1 MFIHPITRRAML
13 REGASVLALPFL
25 PSLLPAAEEKKAAAI
40 PKRFLMVHFAYGVT
54 YQDWHPVDSGPN
66 WTMSR
71 SLKPFAEVRD
81 QMTVFRGVSL
91 VRGITSGTNGHGMAH
106 DFGTVAHRAKGS
118 IDQVVAAS
126 DEFGPKTRFSSL
138 TCAAA
143 AMQDHS
149 NLSYS
154 LNHTPI
160 PVIPSPVALYQKL
173 FVAEKVGAAVITERL
188 ARKQSMLDVLN
199 ERVKS
204 LGQKLNAEDRNKLD
218 EYLVSIRSLEEQI
231 AKDRYW
237 MNAPLPKTDVKK
249 PEAEADM
256 PSPRKTLNLF
266 TSLIR
271 AAFQTDQ
278 TRVISYAFANQSF
291 INSEGQRVGYH
302 TYTHH
307 QGNKVQMEELA
318 LQDILRNEA
327 LADLLREL
335 RATKERDGS
344 CLLDHTLVLY
354 GSSCENANV
363 HQAIRLPLLTF
374 GMKSRFQHGSCHG
387 YEFGQ
392 HGLAD
397 VAQTLFHGMGI
408 NSPKYADSTPGKGVP
423 MPEILA

>member
-1 MFIHPITRRAML
+1 MFIHPLTRRAML
-13 REGASVLALPFL
+13 KEGASVLALPFL
-25 PSLLPAAEEKKAAAI
+25 PSLLPAAEEKKAAVI

-54 YQDWHPVDSGPN
+54 YQDWHPIDGGPN

-71 SLKPFAEVRD
+71 SLKPFAEFRD
-81 QMTVFRGVSL
+81 QMSVFRGVSL
-91 VRGITSGTNGHGMAH
+91 LRGIAGGNNGHGMA
-106 DFGTVAHRAKGS
+106 DSFGTVAHRAKGS
-118 IDQVVAAS
+118 IDQIVANA

-160 PVIPSPVALYQKL
+160 PVIASPIALYQKM
-173 FVAEKVGAAVITERL
+173 FTAEKFGAAAITERL
-188 ARKQSMLDVLN
+188 ARKQSMLDVLTA
-199 ERVKS
+199 RVKA
-204 LGQKLNAEDRNKLD
+204 LGQQINAEDRNKLD
-218 EYLVSIRSLEEQI
+218 EYLASIRGLEAQI

-237 MNAPLPKTDVKK
+237 MNAPLPKTDVAK
-249 PEAEADM
+249 PDGEADM
-256 PSPRKTLNLF
+256 PSPRKTLNLYA
-266 TSLIR
+266 SLIR

-291 INSEGQRVGYH
+291 INSDGQKVGYH

-307 QGNKVQMEELA
+307 QGDKLQMEELA

-327 LADLLREL
+327 LADLLRAL
-335 RATKERDGS
+335 RDTKERDGS
-344 CLLDHTLVLY
+344 SLLDHTAVLY
-354 GSSCENANV
+354 GSACENANV
-363 HQAIRLPLLTF
+363 HQCVRLPLLTF
-374 GMKSRFQHGSCHG
+374 GMKSRFKHGQCRT

-397 VAQTLFHGMGI
+397 LAQTMFHGLGI
-408 NSPKYADSTPGKGVP
+408 NSPKYADSTAGKLVP